1 LKYLVSTVTIF
12 NSYLFLNKLLSVRF
26 NLLHPFL
33 SKITLYAAS
42 IDSNYTVCRKNLIMV
57 ISSSHIYSKS
67 NLDVVNINTANK
79 INVKRF
85 TQNGQIQIYQSSY
98 RGSYSSI
105 IRDSLRNAAL
115 GRKVL
120 LIQFMKGGVKQ
131 GVYNAVRLCG
141 NLTWVRSS
149 HSFDQY
155 NIEAVENNK
164 NLKKSIHES
173 TIELWNF
180 CKKELQSGE
189 NDQIIL
195 DEIFLAIVM
204 KIIDKDD
211 LISTL
216 ENRFI
221 SGDVILTGTAIPK
234 DLLLM
239 ANQITELRS

>member
-1 LKYLVSTVTIF
+1 MVNSST
-12 NSYLFLNKLLSVRF
+12 
-26 NLLHPFL
+26 
-33 SKITLYAAS
+33 
-42 IDSNYTVCRKNLIMV
+42 SN
-57 ISSSHIYSKS
+57 YSKS
-67 NLDVVNINTANK
+67 DLDVVNINTPNK
-79 INVKRF
+79 INLNKF
-85 TQNGQIQIYQSSY
+85 AQNGQIQIYQSPH

-115 GRKVL
+115 GKKVL

-131 GVYNAVRLCG
+131 GIANAVNLCG

-149 HSFDQY
+149 NSLDQY
-155 NIEAVENNK
+155 NFEEIDNNE
-164 NLKKSIHES
+164 NLKQSIFES
-173 TIELWNF
+173 TNELWNF
-180 CKKELQSGE
+180 CKKELLSGE

-195 DEIFLAIVM
+195 DEIFLAIEM

-221 SGDVILTGTAIPK
+221 SGDVILTGTCIPK

>member
-1 LKYLVSTVTIF
+1 
-12 NSYLFLNKLLSVRF
+12 
-26 NLLHPFL
+26 
-33 SKITLYAAS
+33 
-42 IDSNYTVCRKNLIMV
+42 MV
-57 ISSSHIYSKS
+57 ISTSHIYSKS
-67 NLDVVNINTANK
+67 NPDVVNINTANK
-79 INVKRF
+79 INLKKF

-98 RGSYSSI
+98 RGSYPSI

-131 GVYNAVRLCG
+131 GIDNPVKLCG
-141 NLTWVRSS
+141 NLTWIRSS

-155 NIEAVENNK
+155 ESESIEDNK
-164 NLKKSIHES
+164 NLKKSIQES
-173 TIELWNF
+173 TLELWNF

-195 DEIFLAIVM
+195 DEIFLAIEM

-221 SGDVILTGTAIPK
+221 SGDVILTVTDIPK

>member
-1 LKYLVSTVTIF
+1 
-12 NSYLFLNKLLSVRF
+12 
-26 NLLHPFL
+26 
-33 SKITLYAAS
+33 
-42 IDSNYTVCRKNLIMV
+42 MV
-57 ISSSHIYSKS
+57 ISSSHVHSEI

-79 INVKRF
+79 VNVKRF

-98 RGSYSSI
+98 RGSYPSI

-120 LIQFMKGGVKQ
+120 LVQLMKGGVNQ
-131 GVYNAVRLCG
+131 GVDNAAKLCG

-155 NIEAVENNK
+155 NSETIENDK
-164 NLKKSIHES
+164 DLKKTIYES
-173 TIELWNF
+173 TTKLWDF
-180 CKKELQSGE
+180 CKRELQSGE

-195 DEIFLAIVM
+195 DEIFLAISM

-221 SGDVILTGTAIPK
+221 SGDVILTGTDIPK
-234 DLLLM
+234 DFLLM

>member
-1 LKYLVSTVTIF
+1 
-12 NSYLFLNKLLSVRF
+12 
-26 NLLHPFL
+26 
-33 SKITLYAAS
+33 
-42 IDSNYTVCRKNLIMV
+42 MV
-57 ISSSHIYSKS
+57 ISSSNNYSEI
-67 NLDVVNINTANK
+67 NPDVLEISSPNK
-79 INVKRF
+79 INLKKF
-85 TQNGQIQIYQSSY
+85 KQSGQIQIYQSSY

-120 LIQFMKGGVKQ
+120 LVQFMKGGVKQ
-131 GVYNAVRLCG
+131 GVDNKLKLCG

-155 NIEAVENNK
+155 HSEEIENNK
-164 NLKKSIHES
+164 NLKKSIYES
-173 TIELWNF
+173 TYELWNL
-180 CKKELQSGE
+180 CKKELLSGE
-189 NDQIIL
+189 KDQIIL
-195 DEIFLAIVM
+195 DEIFLAIEK
-204 KIIDKDD
+204 KIVDKDD

-221 SGDVILTGTAIPK
+221 SGDVILTGTDIPK

>member
-1 LKYLVSTVTIF
+1 
-12 NSYLFLNKLLSVRF
+12 
-26 NLLHPFL
+26 
-33 SKITLYAAS
+33 
-42 IDSNYTVCRKNLIMV
+42 MV

-67 NLDVVNINTANK
+67 NLDVVNINAANK
-79 INVKRF
+79 IKAKRF
-85 TQNGQIQIYQSSY
+85 THNGQIQIYKSSY
-98 RGSYSSI
+98 RGSYPTI
-105 IRDSLRNAAL
+105 ISDSLRNAAL

-131 GVYNAVRLCG
+131 GVNNPVKLCG

-155 NIEAVENNK
+155 NSEAIENNK
-164 NLKKSIHES
+164 NLKKSINES

-195 DEIFLAIVM
+195 DEIFLAIEM

-221 SGDVILTGTAIPK
+221 SGDVILTGTDIPK
-234 DLLLM
+234 ELLLM
-239 ANQITELRS
+239 ANQVTELRS

>member
-1 LKYLVSTVTIF
+1 MLT
-12 NSYLFLNKLLSVRF
+12 
-26 NLLHPFL
+26 
-33 SKITLYAAS
+33 
-42 IDSNYTVCRKNLIMV
+42 
-57 ISSSHIYSKS
+57 SSSHIYSKG
-67 NLDVVNINTANK
+67 NFDVVKTNNTTKN
-79 INVKRF
+79 NVKKF
-85 TQNGQIQIYQSSY
+85 SQSGQIQIFQSSY
-98 RGSYSSI
+98 RGSFTSI

-131 GVYNAVRLCG
+131 GVNHAVKLCG

-155 NIEAVENNK
+155 NYEAIKNNK
-164 NLKKSIHES
+164 ILKKSIHES

-180 CKKELQSGE
+180 CKSELQSGD

-195 DEIFLAIVM
+195 DEIFLALDL
-204 KIIDKDD
+204 KFIDKDD

-221 SGDVILTGTAIPK
+221 SGDVILTGTDIPK
-234 DLLLM
+234 DFLLM

>member
-1 LKYLVSTVTIF
+1 
-12 NSYLFLNKLLSVRF
+12 
-26 NLLHPFL
+26 
-33 SKITLYAAS
+33 
-42 IDSNYTVCRKNLIMV
+42 MV
-57 ISSSHIYSKS
+57 FSSSHIYSKG
-67 NLDVVNINTANK
+67 NLDVVKTKTTNK
-79 INVKRF
+79 INVNKF
-85 TQNGQIQIYQSSY
+85 SQNGQIQIYKSSF
-98 RGSYSSI
+98 RGSYTSI

-120 LIQFMKGGVKQ
+120 LIQFMKGGVNQ
-131 GVYNAVRLCG
+131 GVDHAVKLCG

-155 NIEAVENNK
+155 NSEAIENNK

-195 DEIFLAIVM
+195 DEIFLAIER
-204 KIIDKDD
+204 KIIDKDE

-216 ENRFI
+216 ENRLI
-221 SGDVILTGTAIPK
+221 SGEVILTGTDIPK

>member
-1 LKYLVSTVTIF
+1 
-12 NSYLFLNKLLSVRF
+12 
-26 NLLHPFL
+26 
-33 SKITLYAAS
+33 
-42 IDSNYTVCRKNLIMV
+42 MV
-57 ISSSHIYSKS
+57 ISSSHIYSKG
-67 NLDVVNINTANK
+67 NLDVVKTNPADK
-79 INVKRF
+79 INIKNF
-85 TQNGQIQIYQSSY
+85 SQNGQIQIYQSSY
-98 RGSYSSI
+98 RGSYTSV

-131 GVYNAVRLCG
+131 GVDHAVKLCG

-155 NIEAVENNK
+155 NSEAIENNK
-164 NLKKSIHES
+164 NLKKSINES
-173 TIELWNF
+173 TTELWNF
-180 CKKELQSGE
+180 CKRELQSGE

-195 DEIFLAIVM
+195 DEIFLAINM
-204 KIIDKDD
+204 RIIDKDD

-221 SGDVILTGTAIPK
+221 SGDVILTGTDIPK

>member
-1 LKYLVSTVTIF
+1 MQCKKIQIILYVEK
-12 NSYLFLNKLLSVRF
+12 K
-26 NLLHPFL
+26 
-33 SKITLYAAS
+33 SK
-42 IDSNYTVCRKNLIMV
+42 IMV
-57 ISSSHIYSKS
+57 ISSSNNYSKKNNDFVKISS
-67 NLDVVNINTANK
+67 NNK
-79 INVKRF
+79 INLNRF

-105 IRDSLRNAAL
+105 IRDCLRNAAL

-131 GVYNAVRLCG
+131 GINNTVKLCG

-155 NIEAVENNK
+155 NSEAIENNK

-180 CKKELQSGE
+180 CKRELQSGE
-189 NDQIIL
+189 NDRIIL
-195 DEIFLAIVM
+195 DEIFLAIDM

-221 SGDVILTGTAIPK
+221 SGDVILTGTDIPK

>member
-1 LKYLVSTVTIF
+1 
-12 NSYLFLNKLLSVRF
+12 
-26 NLLHPFL
+26 
-33 SKITLYAAS
+33 
-42 IDSNYTVCRKNLIMV
+42 MV

-67 NLDVVNINTANK
+67 NLDVVKINTVNK
-79 INVKRF
+79 INFKRF
-85 TQNGQIQIYQSSY
+85 TQNGQIQIYQSSF
-98 RGSYSSI
+98 RGSYSSV
-105 IRDSLRNAAL
+105 IRDCLRNAAL

-131 GVYNAVRLCG
+131 GIENAVKLCG

-155 NIEAVENNK
+155 NSEEIENNK
-164 NLKKSIHES
+164 TLKKSIHES
-173 TIELWNF
+173 TFELWNF
-180 CKKELQSGE
+180 CKKKLQSGE
-189 NDQIIL
+189 YEQMIL
-195 DEIFLAIVM
+195 DEIFLAIEM

-221 SGDVILTGTAIPK
+221 SGDVILTGTDIPK

-239 ANQITELRS
+239 ANQITQLRS

>member
-1 LKYLVSTVTIF
+1 
-12 NSYLFLNKLLSVRF
+12 
-26 NLLHPFL
+26 
-33 SKITLYAAS
+33 
-42 IDSNYTVCRKNLIMV
+42 MV
-57 ISSSHIYSKS
+57 ISSSHIYSKC
-67 NLDVVNINTANK
+67 NLDVAKTNTANK
-79 INVKRF
+79 INVKKF
-85 TQNGQIQIYQSSY
+85 PQNGQIQIYQSSY

-105 IRDSLRNAAL
+105 FRDCLRNAAL

-120 LIQFMKGGVKQ
+120 LVQFMKGGVKQ
-131 GVYNAVRLCG
+131 GIANPVKLCG

-155 NIEAVENNK
+155 NSEAIENNK

-195 DEIFLAIVM
+195 DEIFLAIDM

-221 SGDVILTGTAIPK
+221 SGDVILTGTDIPK

>member
-1 LKYLVSTVTIF
+1 
-12 NSYLFLNKLLSVRF
+12 
-26 NLLHPFL
+26 
-33 SKITLYAAS
+33 
-42 IDSNYTVCRKNLIMV
+42 MV
-57 ISSSHIYSKS
+57 ISSTNGYSES
-67 NLDVVNINTANK
+67 NIDVVKINTANK
-79 INVKRF
+79 LKLKRF
-85 TQNGQIQIYQSSY
+85 TQNGQIQIYQSSF

-120 LIQFMKGGVKQ
+120 LVQFMKGGVKQ
-131 GVYNAVRLCG
+131 GIENAVNLCG
-141 NLTWVRSS
+141 NLTWIRSS

-155 NIEAVENNK
+155 NSEEIENNK

-173 TIELWNF
+173 TYELWNF
-180 CKKELQSGE
+180 CKQELLSGE

-195 DEIFLAIVM
+195 DEIFLAIQM

-221 SGDVILTGTAIPK
+221 SGDVILTGTGIPK

>member
-1 LKYLVSTVTIF
+1 MVT
-12 NSYLFLNKLLSVRF
+12 
-26 NLLHPFL
+26 
-33 SKITLYAAS
+33 
-42 IDSNYTVCRKNLIMV
+42 
-57 ISSSHIYSKS
+57 SSSHIYSKG
-67 NLDVVNINTANK
+67 NLDVVKTNTSNK
-79 INVKRF
+79 INVKNF
-85 TQNGQIQIYQSSY
+85 SQNGQIQIFQSPY
-98 RGSYSSI
+98 RGSYTSI
-105 IRDSLRNAAL
+105 IRDCLRNAAL

-131 GVYNAVRLCG
+131 GVDYPVELCG

-149 HSFDQY
+149 NSFDQY
-155 NIEAVENNK
+155 NYEAIENNK
-164 NLKKSIHES
+164 NLKKSIYES

-180 CKKELQSGE
+180 CKRELQSGE

-195 DEIFLAIVM
+195 DEIFLAIEM

-221 SGDVILTGTAIPK
+221 SGDVILTGTCIPK
-234 DLLLM
+234 ELLLM

>member
-1 LKYLVSTVTIF
+1 
-12 NSYLFLNKLLSVRF
+12 
-26 NLLHPFL
+26 
-33 SKITLYAAS
+33 
-42 IDSNYTVCRKNLIMV
+42 MV
-57 ISSSHIYSKS
+57 ISAS
-67 NLDVVNINTANK
+67 NNYPRSNHDVVKIGDLNK
-79 INVKRF
+79 INFKKC

-120 LIQFMKGGVKQ
+120 LVQFMKGGVQQ
-131 GVYNAVRLCG
+131 GIPNAVKLCG

-149 HSFDQY
+149 HSFDHY
-155 NIEAVENNK
+155 NSEEIENNK
-164 NLKKSIHES
+164 NLKESIHES
-173 TIELWNF
+173 TYELWDF
-180 CKKELQSGE
+180 CKKELLSGK

-195 DEIFLAIVM
+195 DEISLAIEM

-221 SGDVILTGTAIPK
+221 SGDVILTGTDIPK

-239 ANQITELRS
+239 ANQITQLRS

>member
-1 LKYLVSTVTIF
+1 
-12 NSYLFLNKLLSVRF
+12 
-26 NLLHPFL
+26 
-33 SKITLYAAS
+33 
-42 IDSNYTVCRKNLIMV
+42 MV
-57 ISSSHIYSKS
+57 ISSSHIYSKG
-67 NLDVVNINTANK
+67 NLDVVKTNPANK
-79 INVKRF
+79 IKVKKIS
-85 TQNGQIQIYQSSY
+85 QNGQIQIYQSPY
-98 RGSYSSI
+98 RGCYTSI

-131 GVYNAVRLCG
+131 GVNHAVKLCG
-141 NLTWVRSS
+141 NLTWIRSS

-155 NIEAVENNK
+155 NYEEIENDK

-180 CKKELQSGE
+180 CKRELQSGE

-195 DEIFLAIVM
+195 DEIFLAIDM
-204 KIIDKDD
+204 RIIDKDD

-221 SGDVILTGTAIPK
+221 SGDVILTGTDIPK
-234 DLLLM
+234 DLFLM

>member
-1 LKYLVSTVTIF
+1 
-12 NSYLFLNKLLSVRF
+12 
-26 NLLHPFL
+26 
-33 SKITLYAAS
+33 
-42 IDSNYTVCRKNLIMV
+42 MV
-57 ISSSHIYSKS
+57 ISSSNSYSKL
-67 NLDVVNINTANK
+67 NPDVVNISSAKK
-79 INVKRF
+79 INLKRLS
-85 TQNGQIQIYQSSY
+85 QNGQIQIYQSSY

-120 LIQFMKGGVKQ
+120 LVQFMKGGVKQ
-131 GVYNAVRLCG
+131 GIANTVKLCG
-141 NLTWVRSS
+141 NLTWVRSA

-155 NIEAVENNK
+155 HFEEIEK
-164 NLKKSIHES
+164 NQTLKKSIHES
-173 TIELWNF
+173 ICELWNL
-180 CKKELQSGE
+180 CKKELLSGE
-189 NDQIIL
+189 KDQIIL
-195 DEIFLAIVM
+195 DEIFLAIER

-221 SGDVILTGTAIPK
+221 SGDVILTGTDIPK